1 LLIMVFLVNIVKSE
15 LSFGTGSSRLEDKQA
30 TDFNEFVE
38 DKEHIKE
45 EFEDLFTDQE
55 INDMEHDMIAFSWFT
70 AHNDGD
76 EGLDGLEML
85 KAMLHHNHKGH
96 EALED
101 NSDPVIHKTEEE
113 VIALVDSL
121 IENYDENENGL
132 LEYAEFMKAFEETQA
147 TLGI

>member
-1 LLIMVFLVNIVKSE
+1 MRPIHWTTRLCGISRICCI
-15 LSFGTGSSRLEDKQA
+15 LSIP
-30 TDFNEFVE
+30 DFR
-38 DKEHIKE
+38 
-45 EFEDLFTDQE
+45 
-55 INDMEHDMIAFSWFT
+55 